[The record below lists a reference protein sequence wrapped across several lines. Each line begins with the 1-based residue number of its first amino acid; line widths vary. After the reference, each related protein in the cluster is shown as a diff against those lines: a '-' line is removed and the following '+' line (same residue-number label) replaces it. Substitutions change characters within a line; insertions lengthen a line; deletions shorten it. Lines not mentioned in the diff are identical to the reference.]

1 MSQEFRLKSIDK
13 RKHYFLEEVG
23 VAFPLSVRPSL
34 SFFKIGSLVFSD
46 IVHDDGWLWYLRT
59 DRASQNL
66 GQIAQNRPPKLDFL
80 LFSQVWFISFP
91 RNCIKW

>member
-46 IVHDDGWLWYLRT
+46 IVHDMADY
-59 DRASQNL
+59 D
-66 GQIAQNRPPKLDFL
+66 I
-80 LFSQVWFISFP
+80 
-91 RNCIKW
+91 

>member
-23 VAFPLSVRPSL
+23 AVFPLSVRPSL

-46 IVHDDGWLWYLRT
+46 IIHDD
-59 DRASQNL
+59 S
-66 GQIAQNRPPKLDFL
+66 
-80 LFSQVWFISFP
+80 
-91 RNCIKW
+91 